1 MDLASRQS
9 WFATQPE
16 RFKLLLLI
24 EVMHE
29 LTIVL
34 RDISTTGDKNLM
46 WRSAWLIS
54 ECNHRLLGNA
64 SAVLTRQPCY
74 PDDVVVASCLT
85 ISIIK
90 PSSPTRGMSGIG
102 RWRPPPNLARAFCP
116 S

>member
-16 RFKLLLLI
+16 RLKLLLLI

-34 RDISTTGDKNLM
+34 KDVSTTGDKDLM

-54 ECNHRLLGNA
+54 ECNHRLLGYA
-64 SAVLTRQPCY
+64 SAVMTRQPHY
-74 PDDVVVASCLT
+74 PDDVLVGILFDYLNHQ
-85 ISIIK
+85 ILE
-90 PSSPTRGMSGIG
+90 PYTRNV
-102 RWRPPPNLARAFCP
+102 WDRAVEATTRFGGQA
-116 S
+116 

>member
-74 PDDVVVASCLT
+74 PDDVVVGILFDYLDNQTLEPYTLNVWDRAVASAT
-85 ISIIK
+85 K
-90 PSSPTRGMSGIG
+90 FG
-102 RWRPPPNLARAFCP
+102 ARLL